1 MKKLLLMIVISL
13 GMSLQ
18 AAEILDAQRA
28 VDVAGKQ
35 RMLSQR
41 MLVDYVMIGM
51 HSNFKNPKKD
61 LALVLNE
68 FEENL
73 KAITK
78 YGSAAKIQTALK
90 KVQKTW
96 KDAKKILTSKV
107 DKQQCETLSTVLD
120 RLLAASN
127 KVVIEIKRDAA
138 ASHGEIVDISGRQRM
153 LSQRIAGLY
162 LMDLWLQNDASKR
175 ALKDAMRSYEN
186 AFLKLQAFEKNTE
199 SISQYLGQAEKA
211 YLYIKNMKGVGL
223 PMDHMPAIIYKKA
236 NDIFANMDK
245 ATHLY
250 ADIMEKVARD

>member
-1 MKKLLLMIVISL
+1 MKKLLLIITISL

-18 AAEILDAQRA
+18 ATEILDAQHA

-41 MLVDYVMIGM
+41 MLADYVMIGM
-51 HSNFKNPKKD
+51 HSSFKNPEED
-61 LALVLNE
+61 LELVLKE

-78 YGSAAKIQTALK
+78 YGSAVKIRAALE
-90 KVQKTW
+90 KVQEAW
-96 KDAKKILTSKV
+96 KNAKKILSSKV
-107 DKQQCETLSTVLD
+107 EKQQCEKLSTVLNT
-120 RLLAASN
+120 LLITSN
-127 KVVIEIKRDAA
+127 QVVIEIKRDAIA
-138 ASHGEIVDISGRQRM
+138 IHGEIVDISGRQRM

-162 LMDLWLQNDASKR
+162 LMNLWLQNDASKK
-175 ALKDAMRSYEN
+175 ALKDTMLSYESS
-186 AFLKLQAFEKNTE
+186 FLKLQSFEKNTKE
-199 SISQYLGQAEKA
+199 ISQYLGKAEKA
-211 YLYIKNMKGVGL
+211 YLYIENMKGVGL

>member
-1 MKKLLLMIVISL
+1 MKKLLLVIAISL

-18 AAEILDAQRA
+18 ATEILDAQHA
-28 VDVAGKQ
+28 VDTAGKQ

-41 MLVDYVMIGM
+41 MLADYVMIGM

-61 LALVLNE
+61 LKLVIHE

-73 KAITK
+73 KSITN
-78 YGSAAKIQTALK
+78 YSRTAKIQAALG

-96 KDAKKILTSKV
+96 KNAKKILTSKV
-107 DKQQCETLSTVLD
+107 DKQQCETLSTVLNV
-120 RLLAASN
+120 LLDASN
-127 KVVIEIKRDAA
+127 QVVVEIKRDAIT
-138 ASHGEIVDISGRQRM
+138 SHGEIVDISGRQRM

-162 LMDLWLQNDASKR
+162 LMDLWLQNDTSKR
-175 ALKDAMRSYEN
+175 ALKGAMLSYEK
-186 AFLKLQAFEKNTE
+186 AFLKLKTFEKNTAP
-199 SISQYLGQAEKA
+199 ISHYLAKAEKA

-223 PMDHMPAIIYKKA
+223 PMNHMPAIIYKKA

-250 ADIMEKVARD
+250 ADIMQQVASR